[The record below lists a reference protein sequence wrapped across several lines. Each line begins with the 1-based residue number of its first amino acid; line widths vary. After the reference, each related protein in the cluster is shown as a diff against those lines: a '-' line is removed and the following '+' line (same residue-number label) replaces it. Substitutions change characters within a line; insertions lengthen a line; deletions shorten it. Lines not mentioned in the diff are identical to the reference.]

1 MNISW
6 VWGSLIVGGLALEF
20 FGVDQ
25 STLNW
30 IAIFI
35 VGLFLTQSASEKEK
49 KYAKIIEKIDER
61 LDAIERTQVKQRD
74 ASLRIAKLQEEVE
87 RLQKLWF

>member
-1 MNISW
+1 MNSFW
-6 VWGSLIVGGLALEF
+6 FWGSVILGGLALELF
-20 FGVDQ
+20 DVDG
-25 STLNW
+25 STRIW
-30 IAIFI
+30 IGIF
-35 VGLFLTQSASEKEK
+35 VGGAFLSHRASKKEEKDR
-49 KYAKIIEKIDER
+49 KIIEKIDER